1 MTRAPDLEIYVDQID
16 VEQSITWLSQLF
28 SKVAK
33 TKKVKG
39 MPKQSFPFVF
49 EHDHQQYEGVIYDKV
64 SDGFTSIWLNSDQ
77 LPWQDDLALAKLA
90 AEQLSKEV
98 RVTQGGWG
106 PEDNPDAWLR
116 ILPDGSTS
124 EIIWKS

>member
-1 MTRAPDLEIYVDQID
+1 MSRAPDLEIYIAQLD
-16 VEQSITWLSQLF
+16 VENSLAWLSQLF
-28 SKVAK
+28 DKVSK

-49 EHDHQQYEGVIYDKV
+49 EYKQQSYEGVIYDKV
-64 SDGFTSIWLNSDQ
+64 ADEFTSIWLNSSQ
-77 LPWQDDLALAKLA
+77 LPWSDDLELAKLA
-90 AEQLSKEV
+90 ANQLNKEV

-106 PEDNPDAWLR
+106 PDQNPDAWLQV
-116 ILPDGSTS
+116 LADGTTR